1 MAQINRS
8 INDILLRNPDYRTDL
23 YDKYLSPSSNQVP
36 VLTKEE
42 VEYIEAADEPI
53 HISYDPSF
61 APFSYKDAEGEL
73 NGIMAD
79 IFARIAEKSGL
90 DFQFEA
96 CPAATAL
103 RAVKLGETDAV
114 SVVDGDYLWDE
125 RNHMNTTLRF
135 LNTPSAMITQAERTE
150 IEVLALPEGYQLSEH
165 VAQNNP
171 EKEIQYY
178 DSIQACF
185 DAVLD
190 GKAQAT
196 YTNTQTANYI
206 ISAPKYEKLHVT
218 ALTQYP
224 NDLCIG
230 VSKSADPRLFSILD
244 KYIQYM
250 SNEEI
255 DTLLLNNSVS
265 VRPITME
272 AFVHQNIWL
281 ITGLVAAVSGSII
294 LLLCINLFNISRSKR
309 RIQDLLY
316 RDELTGL
323 DNINRFYVRAEE
335 LLATGKYAVVYCD
348 IDRFKLINDTF
359 GFEEGDEVLRAFGSI
374 LQKSMED
381 RECCARLSAD
391 NFVMLR
397 HYKQWETL
405 AADLMHIQAVLNKW
419 RGERG
424 IIPYEIAVSFGVY
437 QADAGET
444 NDMKQMLDFAN
455 YAMRSAKTAAGGSCF
470 LYDEQMRNKAL
481 FEQGLEGRLASAM
494 EQGEFEAYYQPKV
507 DMDTGRIVGCEALVR
522 WNHPEQGLLMPGSFI
537 PFFEKKGL
545 IVRVDLHM
553 FEQVCRTV
561 RRWLDEGRPAVTVS
575 CNFSQMHFGHDGF
588 AGQVSEIADRFQVPH
603 HLLEVEI
610 TESAIADAPESVSSA
625 LTELKM
631 RGFQIAIDDFGS
643 GYSSLGQLQR
653 LRADVLKLDRSFV
666 CAGLQGPRE
675 QIVIENLVNMASE
688 LGMEVVCEG
697 VETQVQVKVLQ
708 DIGCH
713 IAQGYYYYRP
723 MQTAAFEQLLG

>member
-1 MAQINRS
+1 
-8 INDILLRNPDYRTDL
+8 
-23 YDKYLSPSSNQVP
+23 
-36 VLTKEE
+36 
-42 VEYIEAADEPI
+42 
-53 HISYDPSF
+53 
-61 APFSYKDAEGEL
+61 
-73 NGIMAD
+73 
-79 IFARIAEKSGL
+79 
-90 DFQFEA
+90 
-96 CPAATAL
+96 
-103 RAVKLGETDAV
+103 
-114 SVVDGDYLWDE
+114 
-125 RNHMNTTLRF
+125 
-135 LNTPSAMITQAERTE
+135 
-150 IEVLALPEGYQLSEH
+150 
-165 VAQNNP
+165 
-171 EKEIQYY
+171 
-178 DSIQACF
+178 
-185 DAVLD
+185 
-190 GKAQAT
+190 
-196 YTNTQTANYI
+196 
-206 ISAPKYEKLHVT
+206 
-218 ALTQYP
+218 
-224 NDLCIG
+224 
-230 VSKSADPRLFSILD
+230 
-244 KYIQYM
+244 
-250 SNEEI
+250 
-255 DTLLLNNSVS
+255 
-265 VRPITME
+265 
-272 AFVHQNIWL
+272 
-281 ITGLVAAVSGSII
+281 
-294 LLLCINLFNISRSKR
+294 
-309 RIQDLLY
+309 
-316 RDELTGL
+316 
-323 DNINRFYVRAEE
+323 
-335 LLATGKYAVVYCD
+335 
-348 IDRFKLINDTF
+348 
-359 GFEEGDEVLRAFGSI
+359 
-374 LQKSMED
+374 
-381 RECCARLSAD
+381 
-391 NFVMLR
+391 MLR